1 MNTTFF
7 LVCLFLLK
15 LLLLFRY
22 HAVVFSKLINDFGC
36 LLQLSLALL
45 LPIVAKLPAI
55 QISGF
60 FDEIDNAYVLAPLR
74 PHADELVIS
83 TGDVAKGWYID
94 APYRVDL
101 AFVGVVKNL
110 GPHALRCQ

>member
-1 MNTTFF
+1 M
-7 LVCLFLLK
+7 LL
-15 LLLLFRY
+15 RNY
-22 HAVVFSKLINDFGC
+22 ADVFSKLINDFGS

-45 LPIVAKLPAI
+45 LPVVAKLPAMKI
-55 QISGF
+55 CGF

-83 TGDVAKGWYID
+83 TGDVAIGWDID

-101 AFVGVVKNL
+101 TFVGVVKDL
-110 GPHALRCQ
+110 GSHRLRCQ